1 MVRNTESLRLI
12 VFRLRRHKKEGVSKG
27 HPLFV
32 CIGHKKKK
40 KTRVLFL
47 VQVAILLVC
56 AKSKVV
62 FKDYTP
68 NQVMMLP
75 PSLEELIDKNH
86 PVRIVNQVIDRIDI
100 DPLLKKFK
108 GGGTSS
114 YHPRMLLK
122 VVVYGYLNN
131 TYSSRRMESALKEN
145 IHFMWLSGM
154 NKPDHNTI
162 NRFRSDRLKDV
173 LKTVFGQVV
182 ELLVEAGH
190 VSLKEI
196 YTDGTKLEAQANRY
210 TFVWGNAI
218 KVNKAKMEAQLKE
231 LWAYAESVAAA
242 ELKDEAPQ
250 SFAPVDAQ
258 QVNEVIEKIDR
269 ALEGKPIPQK
279 TRQKLNYAR
288 KHWPSNME
296 RYAQQE
302 EILDGRNSYSKT
314 DTDATFMR
322 MKEDHMKNGQ
332 LKPAYNMQLS
342 SNNQYIVNYS
352 LHQTTSDTTTLSK
365 HLESFHTLYKSYPQ
379 VLVADAGYG
388 SEENYQLL
396 ANRKIKG
403 YVKHNQFDRQQ
414 HSKETDWF
422 KSENLEYDKEKDTVY
437 CPIGEPMSFI
447 GERVRMTKNRF
458 RQTITQYRARNCQG
472 CPVRDVCHDQPGNRI
487 AEINH
492 RLQRLKRQAND
503 RLKTDV
509 GIAYRK
515 RRPADIEPVFAN
527 IKHNK
532 NFKRFMLRGLPKVEI
547 ETGLLAIAHNLAKMA
562 A

>member
-1 MVRNTESLRLI
+1 
-12 VFRLRRHKKEGVSKG
+12 
-27 HPLFV
+27 
-32 CIGHKKKK
+32 
-40 KTRVLFL
+40 
-47 VQVAILLVC
+47 VQVVILLVC
-56 AKSKVV
+56 TKSKIV

-75 PSLEELIDKNH
+75 PSLEELIDQNH
-86 PVRIVNQVIDRIDI
+86 PVRIVNQVVDRIDI

-122 VVVYGYLNN
+122 VLVYGYVSNI
-131 TYSSRRMESALKEN
+131 YSSRRLEASLKEN
-145 IHFMWLSGM
+145 IHFMWLSAM
-154 NKPDHNTI
+154 SKPDHNTI

-173 LKTVFGQVV
+173 LKAVFGQVV
-182 ELLVEAGH
+182 EFLVEAGH

-218 KVNKAKMEAQLKE
+218 KVNKAKMATQLKE

-242 ELKDEAPQ
+242 ELKDETPE
-250 SFAPVDAQ
+250 SFAPVSAQ
-258 QVNEVIEKIDR
+258 QVKDVIEKIDQ
-269 ALEGKPIPQK
+269 ALADKEVPAK

-302 EILDGRNSYSKT
+302 SILGDRNSYSKT
-314 DTDATFMR
+314 DQDATFMR

-332 LKPAYNMQLS
+332 LKPAYNLQVS
-342 SNNQYIVNYS
+342 SHDQYIVNYS
-352 LHQTTSDTTTLSK
+352 IHQTPTDTTTLSQ
-365 HLESFHTLYKSYPQ
+365 HLNSFHTLYKSYPK

-414 HSKETDWF
+414 GDKVTDWF
-422 KSENLEYDKEKDTVY
+422 KTENLEYDQKKDVLY
-437 CPIGEPMSFI
+437 CPIGEPMKHT
-447 GERVRMTKNRF
+447 GEYIRTTRNGFK
-458 RQTITQYRARNCQG
+458 QTWSKYQARDCHR
-472 CPVRDVCHDQPGNRI
+472 CPLREACHDQSGNRQVD
-487 AEINH
+487 INH
-492 RLQRLKRQAND
+492 RLRKLKRQANQ
-503 RLKTDV
+503 RLTSEA

-532 NFKRFMLRGLPKVEI
+532 NFKRFMLRGLRKVEI

>member
-1 MVRNTESLRLI
+1 LY
-12 VFRLRRHKKEGVSKG
+12 KG
-27 HPLFV
+27 
-32 CIGHKKKK
+32 KKKK
-40 KTRVLFL
+40 KTEVLFL
-47 VQVAILLVC
+47 VQVVILLVC
-56 AKSKVV
+56 TKSKVI
-62 FKDYTP
+62 FKDYAP

-75 PSLEELIDKNH
+75 PSLEDLIDANH
-86 PVRIVNQVIDRIDI
+86 PVRLVNQVIDRINI

-122 VVVYGYLNN
+122 VLVYGYLSNI
-131 TYSSRRMESALKEN
+131 YSSRRLESSLKEN
-145 IHFMWLSGM
+145 VHFMWLSAM
-154 NKPDHNTI
+154 SKPDHNTI

-218 KVNKAKMEAQLKE
+218 KVNKAKMESQLKD
-231 LWAYAESVAAA
+231 LWAYAESVAAE
-242 ELKDEAPQ
+242 ELKDETPQ
-250 SFAPVDAQ
+250 SFAPVSAQ
-258 QVNEVIEKIDR
+258 QVKEVIEKIDQ
-269 ALEGKPIPQK
+269 ALENKKIPSK
-279 TRQKLNYAR
+279 IRQKLNYAR
-288 KHWPSNME
+288 KHWPSNIA
-296 RYAQQE
+296 RYGQQE
-302 EILDGRNSYSKT
+302 EILGDRSSYSKT
-314 DTDATFMR
+314 DPDATFMR
-322 MKEDHMKNGQ
+322 MKEDHMRNGQ
-332 LKPAYNMQLS
+332 LKPAYNLQLS
-342 SNNQYIVNYS
+342 SHDQYIVNYS
-352 LHQTTSDTTTLSK
+352 IHQKTTDTTTLSD
-365 HLESFHTLYKSYPQ
+365 HLKSFRSLYNSYPE

-414 HSKETDWF
+414 RTGVTDWF
-422 KSENLEYDKEKDTVY
+422 KTENLEYDKTQDVVY
-437 CPIGEPMSFI
+437 CPIGEPMKRI
-447 GERVRMTKNRF
+447 GERTRKTRNGFKQTMTRYEASDC
-458 RQTITQYRARNCQG
+458 RR
-472 CPVRDVCHDQPGNRI
+472 CPLRDVCHDQAGNRQV
-487 AEINH
+487 EINH
-492 RLQRLKRQAND
+492 RLRKLKRQAD
-503 RLKTDV
+503 ARLKSEE